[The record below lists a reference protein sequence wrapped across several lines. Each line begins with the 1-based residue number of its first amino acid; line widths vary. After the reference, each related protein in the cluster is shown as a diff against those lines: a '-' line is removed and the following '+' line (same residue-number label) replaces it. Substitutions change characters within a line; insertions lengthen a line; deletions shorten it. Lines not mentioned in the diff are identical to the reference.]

1 MNLHCRASFED
12 DQTAI
17 VFMRESSDPPYL
29 VYAGTTVISTRLATK
44 DVLISM
50 CTTWYVDQKQSPNG
64 AVCDIQIP
72 EGMGFIDDE
81 VLREAD
87 PRIYVC
93 VPK

>member
-1 MNLHCRASFED
+1 
-12 DQTAI
+12 
-17 VFMRESSDPPYL
+17 
-29 VYAGTTVISTRLATK
+29 
-44 DVLISM
+44 M